1 MSERDEMRRLIDVI
15 ERGANSASVTQNIE
29 DIKLFANAASAM
41 VNKLDAKVTAANQ
54 ARRKKAD
61 KQLPIPK
68 PTKPL
73 STAPSVP
80 AAVDAATVAEPQSSL
95 RTQGIDAAGPRVL

>member
-1 MSERDEMRRLIDVI
+1 MNERDEMRRLIDVI

-41 VNKLDAKVTAANQ
+41 VNKLDAKVKAANQ
-54 ARRKKAD
+54 TRRKRATKP
-61 KQLPIPK
+61 LPIPK
-68 PTKPL
+68 PTPP
-73 STAPSVP
+73 SRSAPSVR

-95 RTQGIDAAGPRVL
+95 RIQGTGAAGPRVL